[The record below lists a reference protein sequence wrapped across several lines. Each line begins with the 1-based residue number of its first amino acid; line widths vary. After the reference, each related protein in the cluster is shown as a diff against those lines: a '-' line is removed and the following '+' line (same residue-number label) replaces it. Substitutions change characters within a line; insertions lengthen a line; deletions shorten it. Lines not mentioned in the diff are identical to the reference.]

1 MPQYPDI
8 SFWMSS
14 IQTNAS
20 GSQPQLTS
28 RPQLTQSLDVDVAII
43 GAGYSGLWIAYYLK
57 QQAPNLNIAILEANT
72 VGFGASG
79 RNGGWLMGSVEGEDR
94 LLSGLETSQKQQA
107 HHHIYGIVNEAKGVF
122 DREGIDCDFSHGG
135 WLSAAARYPE
145 QLDMA
150 RKTMATLQAEGHSAE
165 AFQWLERDELKARL
179 NIHNPY
185 GGIFSPHAAR
195 IHPAKLVTGLAR
207 AVERLGVNIYENT
220 PVTNLSVSEQNSNTL
235 TTDLGTVKADI
246 VLPCVEGFSYKLEAH
261 RRYILPIQSLIV
273 ATEPLS
279 DTQWQDIGLQS
290 NEVFSDTCRLIT
302 YGQRSADN
310 RLIFGSRGTYQFGG
324 KPKSSFSDSATVFS
338 DISKLMREFFP
349 ALADTPITHCWG
361 GTLGMPRSKSPHALF
376 DPHSGVGSIGGY
388 AGEGVGASNL
398 MARTLVD
405 LILNRESE
413 LTAMPWA
420 YHTTMKKA
428 LRRWEPEPFRWLA
441 YKGILATLIREEAIL
456 SNPTSPS
463 WKRKFIHGAAGAA
476 NSIL

>member
-14 IQTNAS
+14 IQPNS
-20 GSQPQLTS
+20 SSQLSP
-28 RPQLTQSLDVDVAII
+28 RPRLSQSQDVDVAII

-57 QQAPNLNIAILEANT
+57 QQAPNLNIAILEAKT

-94 LLSGLETSQKQQA
+94 LLSGLDSKRKQQA
-107 HHHIYGIVNEAKGVF
+107 HNYIYGIVEEAKHVF
-122 DREGIDCDFSHGG
+122 DQEEIDCDFSHGG

-145 QLDMA
+145 QLSMA
-150 RKTMATLQAEGHSAE
+150 QKTMKALQADGHSEE

-179 NIHNPY
+179 NVHNPY

-195 IHPAKLVTGLAR
+195 IHPAKLATGLAR
-207 AVERLGVNIYENT
+207 AVERLGVKIYENT
-220 PVTNLSVSEQNSNTL
+220 PVTDLNVSDQNSNTL
-235 TTDLGTVKADI
+235 TTDFGTVKADI
-246 VLPCVEGFSYKLEAH
+246 VLPCVEGFSYKLEEH

-279 DTQWQDIGLQS
+279 GTQWQDIGLQN
-290 NEVFSDTCRLIT
+290 NEVFSDNCRLIT

-310 RLIFGSRGTYQFGG
+310 RLIFGSRGSYQFGG
-324 KPKSSFSDSATVFS
+324 KPKSSFSDSVAVFS
-338 DISKLMREFFP
+338 DIIKLMREFFP
-349 ALADTPITHCWG
+349 TLANTPITHCWG

-405 LILNRESE
+405 LILNKESE
-413 LTAMPWA
+413 LTSMPWA
-420 YHTTMKKA
+420 YHSTMKKA

-441 YKGILATLIREEAIL
+441 YKSILSTLVREETIL
-456 SNPTSPS
+456 SNPKSPS
-463 WKRKFIHGAAGAA
+463 WKRKFIHRAAGAA